1 MLSNIWYLGTVEK
14 PPADIIQ
21 NIRKDI
27 HDFLWNYRKV
37 RVNRNNITLPIEM
50 GALARMDIETQIEA
64 IQCSILAKF
73 IKEKN
78 QDKTW
83 TDLMLWH
90 LDQCRKAKQGVNI
103 FKTCIG
109 NTDRAPILPT
119 YKTFLSSWSSFT
131 GNETPAPKTLPE
143 IYNEPIFFNTK
154 SDGINTLRYF

>member
-1 MLSNIWYLGTVEK
+1 
-14 PPADIIQ
+14 
-21 NIRKDI
+21 
-27 HDFLWNYRKV
+27 
-37 RVNRNNITLPIEM
+37 M
-50 GALARMDIETQIEA
+50 GGLAMMDIETQIEA

-83 TDLMLWH
+83 TDLMLWQ

-119 YKTFLSSWSSFT
+119 YKTFLSSWSSLT
-131 GNETPAPKTLPE
+131 GNETPAPKTLAE
-143 IYNEPIFFNTK
+143 IYNEPIFL
-154 SDGINTLRYF
+154 TLNPTV